1 MTVVYVPCSLASGL
15 SLLSSL
21 QVMKG
26 TLDPKW
32 MEVFALDAS
41 DGTHLFVRSEF

>member
-1 MTVVYVPCSLASGL
+1 MF
-15 SLLSSL
+15 

-32 MEVFALDAS
+32 MEVFALEAS
-41 DGTHLFVRSEF
+41 MSLKYEPRKPRVE